1 VAVGVA
7 SGTMHMQT
15 GGTSILGKPKTHV
28 HDTARGTRVYR
39 KVKGCVIMRGCI

>member
-1 VAVGVA
+1 MAVGVA

-28 HDTARGTRVYR
+28 HDTPRGTRVYR
-39 KVKGCVIMRGCI
+39 KVGMRGGG